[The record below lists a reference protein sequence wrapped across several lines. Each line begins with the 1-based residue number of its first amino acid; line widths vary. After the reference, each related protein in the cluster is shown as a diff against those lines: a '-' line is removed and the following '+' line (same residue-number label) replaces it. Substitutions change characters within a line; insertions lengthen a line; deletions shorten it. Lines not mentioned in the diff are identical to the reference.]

1 LAILL
6 ELIQATHDLDDI
18 GRAVKRLGQ
27 ILPRV
32 KLFNPTAFSRCDI
45 WLKILTELS
54 LVIDSPEY
62 QSQIKNPFQ
71 LRRHSTKRI
80 ASNSKGHE
88 FYMALIVDIHD
99 TVTESCIIST
109 LAIILAFKTLDET
122 EHQSQVRTGFMADG
136 LRKANIR
143 ESAWERMLQYLTVGD
158 GNEPKTYFHSIT
170 DRFEALTANRD
181 TSSYKKDHWDFAKQI
196 VRCVQVLIDHHG
208 RSSLTQITGGP
219 VVLVG
224 GGPGP
229 TNSPR
234 PPKSVDDDSDQLF
247 LPLKVR
253 QIRSTPSESI
263 NYDPSGLAPDDY
275 QTVVTQLVA
284 EPLSADDE
292 PLYSVTHEQ
301 VKARFSR
308 YISEIDNQYLPIR
321 WGALNPNELDEIV
334 GFLQSAEPDV
344 MRRSVQLIL
353 GLTLATGQTFDC
365 LLNLSLAPD
374 QISVDCRQGLYR
386 YERQYFWA
394 HLIPPLENAYCPD
407 SGLMQE
413 LMEVG
418 EVLSLPLP
426 SLIGKPPILQALP
439 GQSLFVKIDPEPSL
453 EALGIRRDGTGQL
466 VEEFPLTQLPK

>member
-1 LAILL
+1 
-6 ELIQATHDLDDI
+6 
-18 GRAVKRLGQ
+18 
-27 ILPRV
+27 
-32 KLFNPTAFSRCDI
+32 
-45 WLKILTELS
+45 
-54 LVIDSPEY
+54 
-62 QSQIKNPFQ
+62 
-71 LRRHSTKRI
+71 
-80 ASNSKGHE
+80 
-88 FYMALIVDIHD
+88 
-99 TVTESCIIST
+99 
-109 LAIILAFKTLDET
+109 
-122 EHQSQVRTGFMADG
+122 
-136 LRKANIR
+136 
-143 ESAWERMLQYLTVGD
+143 
-158 GNEPKTYFHSIT
+158 
-170 DRFEALTANRD
+170 
-181 TSSYKKDHWDFAKQI
+181 
-196 VRCVQVLIDHHG
+196 
-208 RSSLTQITGGP
+208 
-219 VVLVG
+219 
-224 GGPGP
+224 
-229 TNSPR
+229 
-234 PPKSVDDDSDQLF
+234 
-247 LPLKVR
+247 
-253 QIRSTPSESI
+253 
-263 NYDPSGLAPDDY
+263 
-275 QTVVTQLVA
+275 VVTQLVA